1 MVERNDSKINS
12 GVVLLLLFLATVI
25 VQAVFVVLKLFHLV
39 QWDWVYVLI
48 PAIAIGVALIA
59 LLLFLIF
66 YIFVMTKTLDD
77 EQRHSDDN

>member
-1 MVERNDSKINS
+1 MVEKVNSKINS
-12 GVVLLLLFLATVI
+12 GVALLLLFLATVI
-25 VQAVFVVLKLFHLV
+25 VQTVFVILKLFHFG
-39 QWDWVYVLI
+39 QWDWVDVLI

-77 EQRHSDDN
+77 EQRHLDDN